1 MNKNAIFGILAGIT
15 TAVIITLI
23 SSSSMAQMASH
34 DMGSMGSSGGSMMSS
49 STGGSMMG
57 GSTGGSM
64 MGGSVGSYPGSVQ
77 QMCMPQGNM
86 PPHYCEPSYMVMSS
100 VRGLNISTV
109 NAVSDN
115 EVMITVKQI
124 GSSAGTVSQKLVVVG
139 GSGNLAGATVID
151 GDWTKSTMVHLK
163 FDGLGT
169 IYDQGEMHIH
179 LFPYTG
185 Q

>member
-1 MNKNAIFGILAGIT
+1 MNKNAIWGIFAGIT

-23 SSSSMAQMASH
+23 SSNSLAQMAGH
-34 DMGSMGSSGGSMMSS
+34 DMDSMGGSTMEGSTSGSMMS
-49 STGGSMMG
+49 
-57 GSTGGSM
+57 
-64 MGGSVGSYPGSVQ
+64 GSVGNYPGVVQ
-77 QMCMPQGNM
+77 QMCHPEGNM

-100 VRGLNISTV
+100 VRGLSISTV
-109 NAVSDN
+109 DAVSDN
-115 EVMITVKQI
+115 EVMLTVKQI

-163 FDGLGT
+163 FDGFGT
-169 IYDQGEMHIH
+169 IYDQGQMHIH

>member
-1 MNKNAIFGILAGIT
+1 MNKNTIFGILAGIT

-34 DMGSMGSSGGSMMSS
+34 DMGSMGSSGGSMM
-49 STGGSMMG
+49 G

-64 MGGSVGSYPGSVQ
+64 MGGSVGSYPGVVR